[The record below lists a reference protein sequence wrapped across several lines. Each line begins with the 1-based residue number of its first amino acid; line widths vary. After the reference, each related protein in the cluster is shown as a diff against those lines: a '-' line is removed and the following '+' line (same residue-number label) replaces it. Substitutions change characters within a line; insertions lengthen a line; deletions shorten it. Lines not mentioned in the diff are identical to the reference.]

1 MASVVLHS
9 LFISLFTLIC
19 AFQVEV
25 MQKSL
30 TQKSLELEQMNNAAN
45 DKLKQMVQDQQE
57 AEKKK
62 TMSQRL
68 QEELAN
74 QELYINE
81 KRTLVMNELSQ
92 VEPAV
97 AEAKQGMV
105 INDE

>member
-1 MASVVLHS
+1 
-9 LFISLFTLIC
+9 
-19 AFQVEV
+19 